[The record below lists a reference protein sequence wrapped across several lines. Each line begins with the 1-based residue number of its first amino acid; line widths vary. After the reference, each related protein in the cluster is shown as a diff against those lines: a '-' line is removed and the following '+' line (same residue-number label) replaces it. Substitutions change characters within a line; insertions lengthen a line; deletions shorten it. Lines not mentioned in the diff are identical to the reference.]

1 MKTSSTLLVIRSAL
15 ALLPVW
21 GTLNLA
27 SARADTPPPNIILV
41 MPDDVGVGDYACLGN
56 PVIRTPSV
64 DTFSKQGVALTQFH
78 VSPTCSPCRSSLLS
92 GRHEFKNGVTHT
104 ILERERMSLKTFT
117 LPQMLKSA
125 GYTTGIFGKW
135 HLGDEEAYRPESRG
149 FDEVYIHGGGGI
161 GQTYPGSCG
170 DAPGNKYFDPA
181 ILHNGKFV
189 NLGAN
194 FDTEIAAAKAVDVW
208 LRENGR
214 AAEANFDES
223 GSFVPRV
230 STKSSK
236 YRGVAWS
243 KKSSQWKAS
252 IKVAGKMENLG
263 YFDDE
268 AEAARAFDTRAAE
281 LGRPTNFD
289 LNGVEIDYSA

>member
-1 MKTSSTLLVIRSAL
+1 VCTAAFGVCCRTAP
-15 ALLPVW
+15 LPP
-21 GTLNLA
+21 LPPL
-27 SARADTPPPNIILV
+27 PPPPPVAPLNPGKV
-41 MPDDVGVGDYACLGN
+41 SSKFFGVGWHKRNKKWRA
-56 PVIRTPSV
+56 R
-64 DTFSKQGVALTQFH
+64 
-78 VSPTCSPCRSSLLS
+78 VS
-92 GRHEFKNGVTHT
+92 
-104 ILERERMSLKTFT
+104 
-117 LPQMLKSA
+117 
-125 GYTTGIFGKW
+125 
-135 HLGDEEAYRPESRG
+135 
-149 FDEVYIHGGGGI
+149 
-161 GQTYPGSCG
+161 
-170 DAPGNKYFDPA
+170 
-181 ILHNGKFV
+181 HNGKMV
-189 NLGAN
+189 ELGNN

-236 YRGVAWS
+236 YRGVSWD
-243 KKSSQWKAS
+243 KSHNQWRAG
-252 IKVAGKMENLG
+252 IKVAGKSENLG

>member
-1 MKTSSTLLVIRSAL
+1 MSSKFF
-15 ALLPVW
+15 
-21 GTLNLA
+21 
-27 SARADTPPPNIILV
+27 
-41 MPDDVGVGDYACLGN
+41 GVGWHK
-56 PVIRTPSV
+56 R
-64 DTFSKQGVALTQFH
+64 SK
-78 VSPTCSPCRSSLLS
+78 
-92 GRHEFKNGVTHT
+92 KW
-104 ILERERMSLKTFT
+104 
-117 LPQMLKSA
+117 SA
-125 GYTTGIFGKW
+125 GFRHKGKRV
-135 HLGDEEAYRPESRG
+135 HLGD
-149 FDEVYIHGGGGI
+149 
-161 GQTYPGSCG
+161 
-170 DAPGNKYFDPA
+170 
-181 ILHNGKFV
+181 
-189 NLGAN
+189 N

-236 YRGVAWS
+236 YRGVSWC
-243 KKSSQWKAS
+243 KKSNQWKAQ
-252 IKVAGKMENLG
+252 IKVAGKKENLG

>member
-1 MKTSSTLLVIRSAL
+1 MPAKRRSKPKAYVPPGRQKHRLKQVCTAAFGFCCRSAST
-15 ALLPVW
+15 AKQ
-21 GTLNLA
+21 
-27 SARADTPPPNIILV
+27 PPPVAPLNPGKV
-41 MPDDVGVGDYACLGN
+41 SSKFYGVGWHK
-56 PVIRTPSV
+56 
-64 DTFSKQGVALTQFH
+64 SKQ
-78 VSPTCSPCRSSLLS
+78 
-92 GRHEFKNGVTHT
+92 
-104 ILERERMSLKTFT
+104 
-117 LPQMLKSA
+117 
-125 GYTTGIFGKW
+125 KW
-135 HLGDEEAYRPESRG
+135 QAYVR
-149 FDEVYIHGGGGI
+149 
-161 GQTYPGSCG
+161 
-170 DAPGNKYFDPA
+170 
-181 ILHNGKFV
+181 HNGKQV
-189 NLGAN
+189 DLGSN

-236 YRGVAWS
+236 YRGVSWS
-243 KKSSQWKAS
+243 KSHNQWQA
-252 IKVAGKMENLG
+252 IIGVAGKKEHLG